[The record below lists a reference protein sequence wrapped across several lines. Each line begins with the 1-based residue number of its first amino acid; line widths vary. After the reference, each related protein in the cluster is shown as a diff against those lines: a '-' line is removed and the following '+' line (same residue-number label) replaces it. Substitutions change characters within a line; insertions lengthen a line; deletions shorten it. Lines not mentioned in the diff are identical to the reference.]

1 MDVSLG
7 KISVGTSGYSYE
19 EWLNDFYPANTPAQ
33 QMLSFYAQT
42 FSLTELNYT
51 WYAMPQDYAIERML
65 NLVGP
70 DFKFAAKL
78 TRSMTH
84 EIDPKQWRNQVNL
97 YKQGIAPL
105 TQARQLAAILIQ
117 FPQSF
122 NRSDNN
128 RRYLAA
134 LLDQLQDLPLAVE
147 FRNASWAVD
156 KVFDGLAQ
164 RRVTLVAVDE
174 PNLPG
179 LFPPLDVVTNPD
191 FFYVRFHGRNAQ
203 GWRSGNMQIQFNY
216 DYSDVEL
223 SEWVDTRI
231 MNMADQAKAGYLLFN
246 NHVRGQA
253 PRNAQ
258 SMVRVLKQAG
268 FGVGGCHVTHG

>member
-33 QMLSFYAQT
+33 QMLPYYART

-51 WYAMPQDYAIERML
+51 WYAMPRADAIERML
-65 NLVGP
+65 KHVNP

-78 TRSMTH
+78 TRTMTH
-84 EIDPKQWRNQVNL
+84 EIDPKQWRNQVNR
-97 YKQGIAPL
+97 YREGIAPL
-105 TQARQLAAILIQ
+105 IMSRQLAAILIQ

-122 NRSDNN
+122 NRSDDN

-134 LLDQLQDLPLAVE
+134 LLDQLHDLPLAVE

-164 RRVTLVAVDE
+164 RKVTLVAVDE
-174 PNLPG
+174 PDLPG
-179 LFPPLDVVTNPD
+179 LFPPLDVVTNPE
-191 FFYVRFHGRNAQ
+191 FFYVRFHGRNAD
-203 GWRSGNMQIQFNY
+203 GWRSGKMQNQFDFNY
-216 DYSDVEL
+216 SDAEL

-231 MNMADQAKAGYLLFN
+231 MTMADQAKAGYILFN

-258 SMVRVLKQAG
+258 SMVRVLRQAG
-268 FGVGGCHVTHG
+268 LG

>member
-1 MDVSLG
+1 MTEPFSNCQL
-7 KISVGTSGYSYE
+7 SVGTSGYSYE

-51 WYAMPQDYAIERML
+51 WYVLPQAYAIERML
-65 NLVGP
+65 KQVGP

-78 TRSMTH
+78 THTMTH

-134 LLDQLQDLPLAVE
+134 LLDQLHDLPLAVE
-147 FRNASWAVD
+147 FRSASWAVD

-164 RRVTLVAVDE
+164 RGVTLASVDE

-179 LFPPLDVVTNPD
+179 LFPPLDVVTNPE

-216 DYSDVEL
+216 DYSDAEL
-223 SEWVDTRI
+223 SEWVNQRI

-253 PRNAQ
+253 PKNAQ
-258 SMVRVLKQAG
+258 SMVRILRQAG
-268 FGVGGCHVTHG
+268 LMER